1 MVQYIIV
8 AYGMYE
14 KFSRLKCEE
23 FFDALLSGREGVM
36 NLSGGGCDVR
46 IWTHGGYVLRVSVNG
61 EDVYDEI
68 DIVGVLVSTLR
79 GKDVSVEFKSVP
91 VDVREPLILNDLL
104 LLYVAKVLDEMEHY
118 TDELPPEEALL
129 RVTALPDDP
138 SDLYGRF
145 IRYLAKRFGVGRW
158 FPLKRVPLSSCFN
171 SDFVRYVVMMTSRE
185 YPDLLEI
192 RETTP
197 RRYNMQGKLQE
208 LLKRLV
214 EDSPD
219 IIGVVVAT
227 MDGLPI
233 SHYSSYAYDPEIQA
247 AISSAIVALSESS
260 VRDADLGNTSEILI
274 VADKGKVFMYPL
286 GDLVL
291 GVLADKDANTGM
303 IFMKVRK
310 ALEDIQDAA
319 LKEIEIG
326 G

>member
-1 MVQYIIV
+1 MYNS
-8 AYGMYE
+8 GCTMYE
-14 KFSRLKCEE
+14 RTSRPTYDSVFDLLIKGDEGVLK
-23 FFDALLSGREGVM
+23 LSGE
-36 NLSGGGCDVR
+36 GCDVR
-46 IWTHGGYVLRVSVNG
+46 VRTRGGYVFGASING
-61 EDVYDEI
+61 REVLHEI
-68 DIVGVLVSTLR
+68 ELIGALISILKWGNV
-79 GKDVSVEFKSVP
+79 KVEFENAPINAEKP
-91 VDVREPLILNDLL
+91 IILNDLL
-104 LLYVAKVLDEMEHY
+104 VLYVAKVLDEMDYY
-118 TDELPPEEALL
+118 TNELPPEDALL
-129 RVTALPDDP
+129 KVIALPENP
-138 SDLYGRF
+138 SDIHGRF
-145 IRYLAKRFGVGRW
+145 VRYLAKRFGVGMW
-158 FPLKRVPLSSCFN
+158 FPIRRVPLSSCFS
-171 SDFVRYVVMMTSRE
+171 SDFVRYAVMMALRE

-192 RETTP
+192 TESTP
-197 RRYNMQGKLQE
+197 RRYDMQGKLQE

-247 AISSAIVALSESS
+247 AISSAIVTLSESS

-310 ALEDIQDAA
+310 ALDDIQSAA

-326 G
+326 E